1 MRPRTVNRGSKYKSQ
16 KDQMVEGTKVEL
28 FGDLKMSRMWLGRK
42 WLWKS
47 KR

>member
-16 KDQMVEGTKVEL
+16 KDQMVVGTKVEL
-28 FGDLKMSRMWLGRK
+28 FGDLTMSRMWLGRK